1 MNKDKVL
8 KVRVDESELQK
19 LKAIADKHGVSMSA
33 AVRVMIHAEY
43 SNQLVI
49 KAPQS

>member
-1 MNKDKVL
+1 MNKNKVL
-8 KVRVDESELQK
+8 KVRVDDEELAM
-19 LKAIADKHGVSMSA
+19 LKTISDKQGVSMSA